1 MTIHARRRPLL
12 YRIPLLG
19 RIAREVI
26 EGDSDNI
33 YYLAV
38 TIATLW
44 ILAIAQWGLPALAL
58 PMIALAPLC
67 LLMLV
72 LITLG

>member
-1 MTIHARRRPLL
+1 MSTHSLRRPWF

-38 TIATLW
+38 TIATIW
-44 ILAIAQWGLPALAL
+44 ILAIAQWGLPALTL
-58 PMIALAPLC
+58 PMLALAPVC

-72 LITLG
+72 LLTLG